1 MLLADIFSRS
11 VVASGLRLGAGGYI
25 MVAGGTMV
33 YFVCFIH
40 RLTFSDRHNYGMHMT
55 FKHRDQ
61 VVENIEN
68 ASLPANV

>member
-1 MLLADIFSRS
+1 
-11 VVASGLRLGAGGYI
+11 
-25 MVAGGTMV
+25 MV